1 MKAKGKVLLMVC
13 GILNIIFGIITAI
26 ISIFMMV
33 GGGALGA
40 AGMADF
46 GVKAAWTV
54 GGLFIAYA
62 VLSFIIGLLW
72 VISGVVAVK
81 NCGRISPVCMR
92 WGIVL
97 VLIEAVSLVV
107 SAAGGGFQAANLL
120 GLLFPILYL
129 VGGILNKSSKAE

>member
-1 MKAKGKVLLMVC
+1 MKAKGKVLLMIC
-13 GILNIIFGIITAI
+13 GVLNIIFGILTAI
-26 ISIFMMV
+26 ISIFMMI

-46 GVKAAWTV
+46 GVKTAWTI

-62 VLSFIIGLLW
+62 VLSLVIGLLW

-81 NCGRISPVCMR
+81 NSGRITSVCLR

-97 VLIEAVSLVV
+97 VLIEIISLVV
-107 SAAGGGFQAANLL
+107 AAVGGGFQVSNLL
-120 GLLFPILYL
+120 GLVFPVLYL
-129 VGGILNKSSKAE
+129 VGGILNKPAAE